1 MKQKSNPKKIVFL
14 DRDGVINIDH
24 GYVSKKNSFK
34 FQDFIFEF
42 CRFVTSINFDLIIVT
57 NQSGIGR
64 GMYSEEEF
72 NILNSWMLAEFKK
85 QSVDILDVFYCPHH
99 PDKGCECRKPAPGM
113 FLNAIEK
120 YNIDIDKSWMIGDKE
135 SDITA
140 SSLAGIE
147 NNIIVSNKDID
158 SSAKH
163 TAKCIE
169 DLKNIIKVYAV

>member
-1 MKQKSNPKKIVFL
+1 MRSTASC
-14 DRDGVINIDH
+14 RCGV
-24 GYVSKKNSFK
+24 
-34 FQDFIFEF
+34 
-42 CRFVTSINFDLIIVT
+42 SI
-57 NQSGIGR
+57 
-64 GMYSEEEF
+64 
-72 NILNSWMLAEFKK
+72 
-85 QSVDILDVFYCPHH
+85 
-99 PDKGCECRKPAPGM
+99 
-113 FLNAIEK
+113 IEYKK